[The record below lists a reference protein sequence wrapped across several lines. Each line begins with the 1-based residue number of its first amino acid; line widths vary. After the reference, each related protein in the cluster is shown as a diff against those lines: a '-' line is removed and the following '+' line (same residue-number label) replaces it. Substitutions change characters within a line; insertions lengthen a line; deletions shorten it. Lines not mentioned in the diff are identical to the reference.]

1 MRKRYK
7 VNRGEMNIKIL
18 ALGSIIFALSA
29 CSQPVLDN
37 QLEDPNRQVV
47 IPENALDPGPTSA
60 VGPGVTMSA
69 RSSALSKVL
78 LSNGF
83 EINPIC
89 DTPCFTY
96 ESTSLRMAANIQGDD
111 EFVIHVFKDSNGVLN
126 MQVPYLLITQAFS
139 QEISNW
145 IDEHLEASLQ
155 GDQDGDVGEYN
166 IWIRV
171 YEDKG
176 IIRITPRDGS

>member
-1 MRKRYK
+1 MI
-7 VNRGEMNIKIL
+7 NRCLVLCFLIL
-18 ALGSIIFALSA
+18 ILSA
-29 CSQPVLDN
+29 CSRPTQDVPTGDS
-37 QLEDPNRQVV
+37 NRQAGV
-47 IPENALDPGPTSA
+47 PDHSLESGPTSA
-60 VGPGVTMSA
+60 FAPDLTMSA
-69 RSSALSKVL
+69 RSSALSEVL

-96 ESTSLRMAANIQGDD
+96 ESTSLRMAANIQDND
-111 EFVIHVFKDSNGVLN
+111 EFVIHIFKDTSGVLN
-126 MQVPYLLITQAFS
+126 VQALYLVITQAYG
-139 QEISNW
+139 QELTNW

-155 GDQDGDVGEYN
+155 GDQSGSIGEYD

-176 IIRITPRDGS
+176 IIRISPGNSS